1 MVGCSKRFFVMKPKK
16 KKSLKRQE
24 KVILLSL
31 FIYGLAAD
39 AAALA
44 ALAAA
49 ARTLPAAIDAA
60 RLGE

>member
-1 MVGCSKRFFVMKPKK
+1 MKPKK